1 MKKRNVM
8 TMALSLAMVGVIAV
22 GGTLA
27 YLTAQDGAVTN
38 TFTFVTGDSGKDVIN
53 VDLTEEKPEPVAN
66 EKILTGHRE
75 SGWNYTDVTP
85 GQDLN
90 KAPVVT
96 VDTKVDAYVFIR
108 LTQGNVTIKNLDT
121 TNWIKLEGVEGVSNV
136 YYQEVA
142 ANGNVKG
149 TSLFTKV
156 TAPNVAD
163 TEGVRLDNVV
173 IEVAAIQA
181 ASFADAKAA
190 YEAGVT
196 EAGNNADNFFQGT
209 NAD

>member
-27 YLTAQDGAVTN
+27 YLTAQDAAITN

-53 VDLTEEKPEPVAN
+53 VDLTEEQPKAVAN
-66 EKILTGHRE
+66 EKILTGGKE

-96 VDTKVDAYVFIR
+96 VDTKVNAYVFIR
-108 LTQGNVTIKNLDT
+108 LTQGNVTIKDLDT

-190 YEAGVT
+190 YKAGVT
-196 EAGNNADNFFQGT
+196 EAGSADNFFQGV
-209 NAD
+209 

>member
-27 YLTAQDGAVTN
+27 YLTAQDDAITN

-53 VDLTEEKPEPVAN
+53 VDLTEEQPKAVAN
-66 EKILTGHRE
+66 EKILNGDKE

-96 VDTKVDAYVFIR
+96 VDTKVNAYVFIR
-108 LTQGNVTIKNLDT
+108 LTQGNVTIKDLDT
-121 TNWIKLEGVEGVSNV
+121 TNWIKLEGVSDV

-163 TEGVRLDNVV
+163 TEGVLLDDVV

-181 ASFADAKAA
+181 ASFTDAKAA
-190 YEAGVT
+190 YEAGVK
-196 EAGNNADNFFQGT
+196 EAGNADNFFQG
-209 NAD
+209 A